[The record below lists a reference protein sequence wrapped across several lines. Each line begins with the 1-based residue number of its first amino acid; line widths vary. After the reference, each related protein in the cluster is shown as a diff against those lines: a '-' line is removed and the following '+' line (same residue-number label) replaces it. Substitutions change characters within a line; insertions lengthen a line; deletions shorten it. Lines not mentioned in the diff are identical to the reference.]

1 MTSAREVVARVIADV
16 DRDDAAVDVDYYPW
30 VADAVLDALREHWT
44 SDETRLRVVDG
55 MAESSATQD
64 EWWANVIAALF
75 EEDQQ

>member
-1 MTSAREVVARVIADV
+1 MSDTLEQV
-16 DRDDAAVDVDYYPW
+16 
-30 VADAVLDALREHWT
+30 VADAIDSAYNEDGYLSSELAAVRVLAAIRDHLL

-75 EEDQQ
+75 GEDR